1 MWFIGK
7 YESYPV
13 QSELMGASV
22 TTTAI
27 SVPKTSLKSEFALF
41 QNSLPFFYVV
51 QLQQL
56 AKRWSIFVKLSS
68 KDVLFA

>member
-51 QLQQL
+51 QLV
-56 AKRWSIFVKLSS
+56 KRWSIFVKLSS
-68 KDVLFA
+68 KGVLFA

>member
-51 QLQQL
+51 QL

>member
-51 QLQQL
+51 QL
-56 AKRWSIFVKLSS
+56 AKRW
-68 KDVLFA
+68 

>member
-51 QLQQL
+51 QL
-56 AKRWSIFVKLSS
+56 AKCWSIFVKLSS
-68 KDVLFA
+68 KGVLFA

>member
-51 QLQQL
+51 QL
-56 AKRWSIFVKLSS
+56 AKRWSIFVRLSS

>member
-13 QSELMGASV
+13 QSELMGASI

-51 QLQQL
+51 QL

>member
-51 QLQQL
+51 QL

-68 KDVLFA
+68 KDVLFV

>member
-22 TTTAI
+22 ATTAI

-51 QLQQL
+51 QL

>member
-51 QLQQL
+51 QL
-56 AKRWSIFVKLSS
+56 AKRWSIFLKLSS
-68 KDVLFA
+68 KGVLFA

>member
-51 QLQQL
+51 QL

-68 KDVLFA
+68 KSVLFA

>member
-51 QLQQL
+51 QL

-68 KDVLFA
+68 KGALFA

>member
-13 QSELMGASV
+13 QSELMRASV

-51 QLQQL
+51 QL

-68 KDVLFA
+68 KGVLFA